1 MEYQLP
7 CGIIL
12 TIDFD
17 RFEDADSE
25 SGYFNFSVNH
35 WWVSEVG
42 GKRCSVKVSDWLRK
56 RLDAEWIENE
66 LVERYY

>member
-1 MEYQLP
+1 MEYELP

-12 TIDFD
+12 TIDFNF
-17 RFEDADSE
+17 FEDADRD
-25 SGYFNFSVNH
+25 SGYNYPYPNH

-56 RLDAEWIENE
+56 RLDDEWIEKE
-66 LVERYY
+66 LVERYW